1 MYQNYEEDRRFGKML
16 VFLQIHNS
24 YSFVRKMNELG
35 VVFRMKNKR
44 GKQVRIAPKY
54 TFKLT
59 PNNGK
64 SEQQIALEVKERLK
78 FRKILK

>member
-44 GKQVRIAPKY
+44 GK
-54 TFKLT
+54 
-59 PNNGK
+59 
-64 SEQQIALEVKERLK
+64 
-78 FRKILK
+78 